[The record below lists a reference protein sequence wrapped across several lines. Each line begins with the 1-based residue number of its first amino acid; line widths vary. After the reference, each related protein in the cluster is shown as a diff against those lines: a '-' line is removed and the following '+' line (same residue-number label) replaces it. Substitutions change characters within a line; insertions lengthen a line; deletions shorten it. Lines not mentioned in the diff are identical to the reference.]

1 MSNFKDTFTTILA
14 IILVVAGA
22 INTYLQSTTGQE
34 IDWYQLVLAVVAA
47 LVAYFTGKTA
57 TGAKKSD
64 TELINQK
71 EFN

>member
-22 INTYLQSTTGQE
+22 INTYLQSITGD
-34 IDWYQLVLAVVAA
+34 IDWFQLLIAVVAA

-64 TELINQK
+64 AELINQK
-71 EFN
+71 KFN